1 MNMSLSS
8 ADIALRH
15 IGTKQRIAL
24 NFSRAARSYDQA
36 AALQQRVAARVMQAL
51 PERLLTHD
59 TARGTARIVDLG
71 TGTGQHAQT
80 LAQRY
85 EDATVIGMDLAMGML
100 NFARANHPQVHWCQG
115 DIESMPLQ
123 GNSID
128 LLYSSLAIQWC
139 CFHQVLREVG
149 RVLKPGGHFVFATL
163 AQGSLVEL
171 DNAWCDAGEHG
182 RVNRFASFT
191 AQRDVA
197 RSSALVHRQF
207 LLTAE
212 TLYYPDTPTL
222 LHSLRALGVNTILA
236 GNSGLLTRQ
245 KLNALIRAYEQLRQ
259 PEGLPLT
266 YQIIYGVLQKSR

>member
-1 MNMSLSS
+1 MSLSA
-8 ADIALRH
+8 ADLAIRH
-15 IGTKQRIAL
+15 VGTKQRIAL
-24 NFSRAARSYDQA
+24 NFSRAASSYDQA
-36 AALQQRVAARVMQAL
+36 AALQQRVAARVMLAL

-59 TARGTARIVDLG
+59 NARIVDLG

-85 EDATVIGMDLAMGML
+85 EGATVIGMDLAMGML
-100 NFARANHPQVHWCQG
+100 DFARANHPQVHWCLG

-123 GNSID
+123 GSSID

-139 CFHQVLREVG
+139 CFRQVLREVV
-149 RVLKPGGHFVFATL
+149 RVLKPGGNFVFATL
-163 AQGSLVEL
+163 AQGSLAEL
-171 DNAWCDAGEHG
+171 DNAWCAAGEHG
-182 RVNRFASFT
+182 RVNGFASFT

-266 YQIIYGVLQKSR
+266 YQIIYGVLQKS